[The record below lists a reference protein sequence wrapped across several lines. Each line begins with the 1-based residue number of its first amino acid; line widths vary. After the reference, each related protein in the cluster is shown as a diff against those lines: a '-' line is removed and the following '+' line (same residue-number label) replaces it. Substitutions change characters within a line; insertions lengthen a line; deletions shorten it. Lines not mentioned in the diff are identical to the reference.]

1 MPGAKKWGAYNNRI
15 LRVNLT
21 DGKFSEET
29 LSDELVHDYIGGRGF
44 GAKLLYDELRPGT
57 DPLGEENELICLV
70 GPMTGTNSQ
79 SFHRWKVTFKSPL
92 TGGYFTSSA
101 GGFFG
106 AEQKAAGFD
115 VIIINGA
122 ANKPVY
128 LWVHDGKYELRD
140 ASYLWGL
147 DCDDTH
153 TLIREELNDP
163 HIRIACIGPAGE
175 NGVKYAGIF
184 TDRRAAGRGGGGA
197 VMGAK
202 KIKAIAIRGSGK
214 VDIAEPEAFR
224 QAAREQI
231 KLMKDHEGLKGF
243 SETGTQ
249 IAEFT
254 NLLGMYPTR
263 NFQKGV
269 LPNWKKIE
277 GEVYTKYRER
287 KTGCYRCML
296 HCGSIVKMNTGSYS
310 GAWTEGPEYETIWAF
325 TGPIVKADIGLT
337 IAADKFCDDLGLDTI
352 STGSTIGFA
361 YELYSRGILTEKD
374 TGGLELT
381 YGNGEPVLEM
391 IRQIAYRKGIGDLL
405 AEGTREAARRIGK
418 GAEQYAIQVKG
429 LELPAYDPRGA
440 KAHGLNLLTS
450 NLGADHNLGYAG
462 QELFDI
468 DIPREVD
475 RFEVE
480 GKGDLTKYNQDLTAM
495 LNTGIH
501 CDFLVSMFVT
511 TPELYAKLLSAAT
524 GIRDFADPDHL
535 WRVGERIT
543 NLERMFNVRE
553 GFGQKD
559 DVFPRRL
566 TNEPMPAG
574 PSKGQVFEIEPLLK
588 SYYQARGWDEKT
600 GIPSKA
606 KLDELGLSFTLKQRR

>member
-1 MPGAKKWGAYNNRI
+1 MSGATKFGGYQNHV

-21 DGKFSEET
+21 DRKFSEDT
-29 LSDELVHDYIGGRGF
+29 LSNEFIHDYIGGRGF
-44 GAKLLYDELRPGT
+44 GAKLLYDDLKPGI
-57 DPLGEENELICLV
+57 DPLGKENELISLV

-115 VIIINGA
+115 AIIINGVA
-122 ANKPVY
+122 DKPVY

-140 ASYLWGL
+140 ATYLWGL

-163 HIRIACIGPAGE
+163 RIRIACIGAAGE
-175 NGVKYAGIF
+175 NGVKYAGVF

-197 VMGAK
+197 IMGAK

-214 VDIAEPEAFR
+214 VAIAEPEAFR
-224 QAAREQI
+224 QAAREQVQLI
-231 KLMKDHEGLKGF
+231 KDHEGMKGF

-249 IAEFT
+249 LAEFT

-263 NFQKGV
+263 NFQEGV
-269 LPNWKKIE
+269 LPDWKKIE
-277 GEVYTKYRER
+277 SSVYTKLRER
-287 KTGCYRCML
+287 KTACYRCML
-296 HCGSIVKMNTGSYS
+296 HCGSITKMNTGRYS

-325 TGPIVKADIGLT
+325 TGPEGKADIGLT

-361 YELYSRGILTEKD
+361 YELYDRGIITKKD
-374 TGGLELT
+374 TGGLELI
-381 YGNGEPVLEM
+381 YGNSEPVLEM

-450 NLGADHNLGYAG
+450 NLGADHNFGYSG
-462 QELFDI
+462 QELFGI
-468 DIPREVD
+468 PIPREVD
-475 RFEVE
+475 RFAVE
-480 GKGDLTKYNQDLTAM
+480 SKGELAKYNQDLTAM
-495 LNTGIH
+495 TNTGIY
-501 CDFLVSMFVT
+501 CNLPLSMAVLS
-511 TPELYAKLLSAAT
+511 PELYAKLLSAAT
-524 GIRDFADPDHL
+524 GVKDFADPDYL

-553 GFGQKD
+553 GFGRKD
-559 DVFPRRL
+559 DVFPKRL
-566 TNEPMPAG
+566 TDEPMPAG
-574 PSKGQVFEIEPLLK
+574 PSAGQVFEIEPLLK
-588 SYYQARGWDEKT
+588 SYYKARGWDAKT
-600 GIPSKA
+600 GIPTKA
-606 KLDELGLSFTLKQRR
+606 KLDELGLGFAIK

>member
-1 MPGAKKWGAYNNRI
+1 MSSAKRVGGYKNHI

-21 DGKFSEET
+21 NRKFSEET

-44 GAKLLYDELRPGT
+44 GAKLLYDELRPGI

-106 AEQKAAGFD
+106 AEQKAAGCD
-115 VIIINGA
+115 IIVISGVSD
-122 ANKPVY
+122 KPVY
-128 LWVHDGKYELRD
+128 LWVHDGKYQLRD
-140 ASYLWGL
+140 ATYLWGL

-163 HIRIACIGPAGE
+163 RIRIACIGVAGE
-175 NGVKYAGIF
+175 NGVKYAGVF

-202 KIKAIAIRGSGK
+202 KLKAIAIRGSGE
-214 VDIAEPEAFR
+214 VAVAEPEAFR

-231 KLMKDHEGLKGF
+231 KVMKDHEGLEGF

-254 NLLGMYPTR
+254 NLLGMFPTR

-277 GEVYTKYRER
+277 GEVYTELRER

-296 HCGSIVKMNTGSYS
+296 HCGSIVKMNAGRYY

-325 TGPIVKADIGLT
+325 TGPIGKADIGLT

-361 YELYSRGILTEKD
+361 YELYDRGILTKND
-374 TGGLELT
+374 TGGLELK
-381 YGNGEPVLEM
+381 YGNAEPVLEL

-418 GAEQYAIQVKG
+418 GAERYAIQVKG

-440 KAHGLNLLTS
+440 KSHGLNLLTS
-450 NLGADHNLGYAG
+450 NLGADHNLGYSG
-462 QELFDI
+462 QELFGATV
-468 DIPREVD
+468 PREVD

-480 GKGDLTKYNQDLTAM
+480 NKGDLTKYNQDLTAM

-501 CDFLVSMFVT
+501 CDFLVSMYVT
-511 TPELYAKLLSAAT
+511 SPELYAKLLSSVT
-524 GIRDFADPDHL
+524 GIRDFADTDYL

-553 GFGQKD
+553 GFGRKD
-559 DVFPRRL
+559 DVFPKRL
-566 TNEPMPAG
+566 TDEPMPSG

-600 GIPSKA
+600 GIPTRA
-606 KLDELGLSFTLKQRR
+606 KLDELGLGFTLK